1 MRTVPAGHE
10 SLLMLQPV
18 HGFRS
23 DWDGP
28 DSEVR
33 FHAERQ
39 DSSAPGWLRL
49 LELVDEAATD
59 GRETFAPMRVLTP
72 EQRRQIV
79 TLPATIARLTSVTE
93 LIVYRARGLMEIVG
107 RLDDVRSAGMRCPA
121 YRSGA
126 GGSAWS
132 YVCEQAGTKVTNDR
146 ADPWA
151 DG

>member
-10 SLLMLQPV
+10 SLLVLQPV

-39 DSSAPGWLRL
+39 DNSAPGWLRL

-59 GRETFAPMRVLTP
+59 GRKTFTPMRVLTP
-72 EQRRQIV
+72 EQQWHIV

-93 LIVYRARGLMEIVG
+93 LIVH
-107 RLDDVRSAGMRCPA
+107 
-121 YRSGA
+121 
-126 GGSAWS
+126 GSALARVPPEIGARTS
-132 YVCEQAGTKVTNDR
+132 LRRAGVH
-146 ADPWA
+146 
-151 DG
+151 